1 MEQAKAT
8 DVKVVELT
16 RREWLLKLGE
26 AAVMLGCSGPMLET
40 TGHAATQIPA
50 NAAQLPPG
58 LYEASSDHLSHA
70 LTADSP
76 FVRIPPGSETDY
88 VRPPNGPFQPQFFA
102 AEEFR
107 TIRRIV
113 ELMLG
118 EATGSSGA
126 RGAEKA
132 NHDNHDISGAVAEW
146 IDLSLLSAG
155 PVREAARGLAPEHR
169 ILAVAY
175 YGAEAVRALEE
186 RDPQQVCRDGLRWI
200 KEESEHLSGAPF
212 LRLKEAQQTQIL
224 ERISDHAQNRTPENA
239 GTRLFHLIKSEVTR
253 GFYTSQAGLKELD
266 YKGNAFYAESPGCV
280 RHKH

>member
-1 MEQAKAT
+1 MEHAKAT

-26 AAVMLGCSGPMLET
+26 AAVLLGCSGQMLET
-40 TGHAATQIPA
+40 NGHATQVPA
-50 NAAQLPPG
+50 NAVQLPPG
-58 LYEASSDHLSHA
+58 LYEASNDHLSHA

-88 VRPPNGPFQPQFFA
+88 VRPTNGPFQPQFFA
-102 AEEFR
+102 AKDFR
-107 TIRRIV
+107 TVRRIV

-118 EATGSSGA
+118 EAAPPNSVPSGG
-126 RGAEKA
+126 RS
-132 NHDNHDISGAVAEW
+132 HDILDISGAVAEW
-146 IDLSLLSAG
+146 IDLSLSSAG

-169 ILAVAY
+169 ILAVAH

-186 RDPQQVCRDGLRWI
+186 RDPQQACRDGLRWI
-200 KEESEHLSGAPF
+200 EEESEHLGGAPF
-212 LRLKEAQQTQIL
+212 LRLNETQQTQIL

-239 GTRLFHLIKSEVTR
+239 GMRLFHLIKSEVIR

-280 RHKH
+280 RYQH

>member
-1 MEQAKAT
+1 MEHAKVT

-26 AAVMLGCSGPMLET
+26 AAVLLGCSGQMLET
-40 TGHAATQIPA
+40 TGHATQVPA
-50 NAAQLPPG
+50 NAVQFPPG
-58 LYEASSDHLSHA
+58 LYEASNDHLSHA

-88 VRPPNGPFQPQFFA
+88 VRPTNGPFQPQFFEP
-102 AEEFR
+102 EEFR
-107 TIRRIV
+107 TARRIV

-118 EATGSSGA
+118 EATGSNSTSSE
-126 RGAEKA
+126 RRS
-132 NHDNHDISGAVAEW
+132 HDILDISGAVAEW
-146 IDLSLLSAG
+146 IDLSLSSAG

-200 KEESEHLSGAPF
+200 KEESEHLGGAPF
-212 LRLKEAQQTQIL
+212 PRLKEAQQTQIL
-224 ERISDHAQNRTPENA
+224 ERISDHAQNRSPENA
-239 GTRLFHLIKSEVTR
+239 GTRLFHLIKSEVIR

-280 RHKH
+280 RHQH